1 MRILHIAPHYGGGIA
16 PAVVGIIEATNA
28 SHLLVEIEK
37 TRDTASLG
45 LLSQLNVIPQSICS
59 LTTKSLGIAQVDFI
73 IYHFW
78 NSHLWSRLADV
89 QAVCLTRSS
98 ILLNHQA
105 FAFNNALAAN
115 IGTLFDDRLQSGFI
129 RVGLPEDWTLV
140 PTCKSEG
147 NTERVT
153 FMREHKAIYIGT
165 LDYKKISRDFFSI
178 ASHFSDANIS
188 VDIYGNLLDAVF
200 IQDLERL
207 QNRNIKYKGYALD
220 KIPIFGTATYFL
232 YPLRSSHYGTTEN
245 ILLEAMAKGVIPLV
259 KRNPVETHILGE
271 DLMTSLDIDFF
282 LPVQDC
288 ELFFDLEVRLEISKK
303 VRMRALELTDVN
315 LRESVWKSIL
325 NNNRVLKRHNLSE
338 LANQI
343 ALIAEKFPGSYQS
356 KAGLE

>member
-1 MRILHIAPHYGGGIA
+1 MRILHVAPHYGGGIA

-28 SHLLVEIEK
+28 SHVLVEIEQ
-37 TRDTASLG
+37 TRDSASLD
-45 LLSQLNVIPQSICS
+45 LLSQVRVVPQNMRS
-59 LTTKSLGIAQVDFI
+59 LTRRSLGIDQVDFI
-73 IYHFW
+73 IFHFW
-78 NSHLWSRLADV
+78 NSHLWSKLAGV
-89 QAVCLTRSS
+89 EAVCLTRSS

-105 FAFNNALAAN
+105 FAFNNALAAS

-129 RVGLPEDWTLV
+129 EVGLPEDWTLV
-140 PTCKSEG
+140 PTCKSG
-147 NTERVT
+147 GSAERVN

-178 ASHFSDANIS
+178 ASQFSDANIS

-200 IQDLERL
+200 TKDLEIL
-207 QNRNIKYKGYALD
+207 QNRKIKYKGYALD

-245 ILLEAMAKGVIPLV
+245 ILLEAMAMGVIPLI

-271 DLMTSLDIDFF
+271 DLVNSLDIDFF
-282 LPVQDC
+282 LPIQDC
-288 ELFFDLEVRLEISKK
+288 ELFIDLEVRLEFSKM
-303 VRMRALELTDVN
+303 VRLRALELTDIE

-325 NNNRVLKRHNLSE
+325 NNNRVLKRCSLSE

-343 ALIAEKFPGSYQS
+343 ALIAEKFPAANQP